1 MATVGIL
8 ASLVRSE
15 EGALVVAQSA
25 PSAVK
30 LWEQINQL
38 LQRKMEM
45 ERKYIE
51 RLEGKDSD
59 STTSVKCL
67 TVLEAVWERLS
78 GAACLACGASM

>member
-8 ASLVRSE
+8 SALVRAE
-15 EGALVVAQSA
+15 EGALSIAQSA
-25 PSAVK
+25 PTAVK

-51 RLEGKDSD
+51 RLEGE
-59 STTSVKCL
+59 L
-67 TVLEAVWERLS
+67 
-78 GAACLACGASM
+78 